1 MDWYEVA
8 IIAVAILGV
17 ILGGTFAF
25 KWRQGVNLLKL
36 LGDTFTETANA
47 LEDKKLTKIE
57 AIGLL
62 ERWQKVFLMVMLFV
76 GKK

>member
-8 IIAVAILGV
+8 FIAVAILGV
-17 ILGGTFAF
+17 IFGGTMAF

-36 LGDTFTETANA
+36 LGDAFTETANA

-57 AIGLL
+57 AIDLL
-62 ERWQKVFLMVMLFV
+62 ERWQKVFFMVMVFT